1 MDLRIPGPTPLPP
14 QVTAALQRPMINH
27 RGPVFAN
34 LQNGIIAR
42 LKEILGTGNDVIL
55 YPGSGTAGMEAA
67 LVNILSPG
75 DRVLACSAGNF
86 GDRFAKIAAA
96 FGAQVDKLSF
106 PLGAAID
113 PERVAEKLRSMQDVR
128 AVLVTHSETSTGIL
142 HPVQAIAGAV
152 HANSDALVVVDAVSS
167 AGATPIAVDAWGLD
181 VVCTGS
187 QKALMSPPGMAILS
201 ISPRAW
207 NAYKSARAPR
217 FFWDWSEWNK
227 WIAKGETPFTPPLS
241 VYFALDAALDLIH
254 DEGLPAI
261 YARHERL
268 AELTRTRTRAMG
280 FELFPD
286 PRYASPTVT
295 ALRPPAG
302 VDAKELIRRCRDDLG
317 VEFAGGQTELAGKII
332 RVGHLGYVHD
342 ADIEHALNVLAQV
355 VVQPA
360 TALRSASVSK

>member
-14 QVTAALQRPMINH
+14 EVTSAMHRPMINH

-34 LQNGIIAR
+34 LQNGIITR
-42 LKEILGTGNDVIL
+42 LQEILGTKNDIIL

-75 DRVLACSAGNF
+75 DRVLACVAGNF

-96 FGAQVDKLSF
+96 FGAQVDRLTF

-113 PERVAEKLRSMQDVR
+113 PERVAERLREVPDVR

-142 HPVQAIAGAV
+142 HPVQAIARAV
-152 HANSDALVVVDAVSS
+152 HGNSNALVIVDAVSS
-167 AGATPIAVDAWGLD
+167 AGATPLAVDAWGLD

-187 QKALMSPPGMAILS
+187 QKALMAPPGMAIVC
-201 ISPRAW
+201 IGEQAW
-207 NAYKSARAPR
+207 NAHKSARAPR
-217 FFWDWSEWNK
+217 FFWNWSEWKK

-241 VYFALDAALDLIH
+241 VYFALDAALDLIQA
-254 DEGLPAI
+254 EGLPAV

-286 PRYASPTVT
+286 PRYSSPTVT
-295 ALRPPAG
+295 ALRPPAA
-302 VDAKELIRRCRDDLG
+302 VDANELIRRCRDDLG

-332 RVGHLGYVHD
+332 RVGHMGYVHD
-342 ADIEHALNVLAQV
+342 ADIEHALDVLAQALE
-355 VVQPA
+355 QPA
-360 TALRSASVSK
+360 TVSRSASIGA